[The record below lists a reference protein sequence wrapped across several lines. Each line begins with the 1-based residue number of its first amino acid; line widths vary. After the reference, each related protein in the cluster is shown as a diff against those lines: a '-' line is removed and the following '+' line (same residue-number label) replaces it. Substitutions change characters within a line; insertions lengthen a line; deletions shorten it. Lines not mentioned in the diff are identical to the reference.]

1 MEYKD
6 SVGDILD
13 WLEKIKEDLKRA
25 KVITYSAYGASY
37 RYMVNPLSSGVPEIH
52 SEALWGC
59 AYEIVKAADIKFANK
74 ILAPEAMGIHLAAAV
89 SMVTGLPFLVARKI
103 SYELPGE
110 IEVVKRTGYAESKLY
125 INHVNPGDKVLLV
138 DSIIATGGTISAIIK
153 ALEANKVEVVDIV
166 VVIERK
172 EFNGVERVRK
182 ETGKQVKTLIKT
194 VIKDKHVEVC

>member
-1 MEYKD
+1 M
-6 SVGDILD
+6 D

-59 AYEIVKAADIKFANK
+59 AYEIVKAADIKHANK
-74 ILAPEAMGIHLAAAV
+74 IIAPEAMGIHLAAAV

-103 SYELPGE
+103 SYKLPGE

-125 INHVNPGDKVLLV
+125 INHVKPGDKVLLV

-172 EFNGVERVRK
+172 ELNGVERVRK